1 MPERR
6 CYVSPLW
13 LRAGALA
20 ALLALSACDNSSE
33 QGSEQGPDQPAEKTD
48 PAPAD
53 DAATEQSDRSAAS
66 ATAEKLETHNET
78 LRRRADNCSGDDCA
92 KVAVDLEL
100 YEGHPEL
107 NQAVRRRMVQQLGGG
122 GEDQG
127 APPES
132 LDEAADRFLATAA
145 GIPGDGARG
154 WELSGESRQLGR
166 WKDLLTVAID
176 SYEFTGGA
184 HGLPATRWL
193 NWNLA
198 THRPVT
204 LGQVITPGQEDA
216 FEKAARRA
224 HDRWLDKEVDSD
236 GDFRQAWPFQESSD
250 FRLTR
255 KGLVLHYDVYSIAP
269 YVMGQPTLT
278 LPWED
283 LDGVIRAKYRPN
295 GD

>member
-6 CYVSPLW
+6 CNVLSPW

-20 ALLALSACDNSSE
+20 ALLALSACDNGPE
-33 QGSEQGPDQPAEKTD
+33 QPEGEKQ

-53 DAATEQSDRSAAS
+53 NGAAQQSEPP
-66 ATAEKLETHNET
+66 ATTAPEGKLETRQET

-107 NQAVRRRMVQQLGGG
+107 NQAVRRRMIRQLGGN

-127 APPES
+127 APPKTLE
-132 LDEAADRFLATAA
+132 EAADRFLTTAA

-184 HGLPATRWL
+184 HGLPVTRWL
-193 NWNLA
+193 NWDLTA
-198 THRPVT
+198 HRPVS
-204 LGQVITPGQEDA
+204 LGQVINPGQEDA
-216 FEKAARRA
+216 FEAAARRA
-224 HDRWLDKEVDSD
+224 HERWLEKEVDSD
-236 GDFRQAWPFQESSD
+236 EDFRQAWPFQESSD

-278 LPWED
+278 LPWKD
-283 LDGVIRAKYRPN
+283 LEGVIREEYRPD
-295 GD
+295 GGQ

>member
-6 CYVSPLW
+6 YYTLSPW

-20 ALLALSACDNSSE
+20 ALLALSACDNSAEEGPE
-33 QGSEQGPDQPAEKTD
+33 QTAGEQD
-48 PAPAD
+48 PAPD
-53 DAATEQSDRSAAS
+53 DNGAPQQSEPPTTTAP
-66 ATAEKLETHNET
+66 AEKLETRQET

-107 NQAVRRRMVQQLGGG
+107 NQAVRRRMIQQLGGS

-127 APPES
+127 APPKTLE
-132 LDEAADRFLATAA
+132 EAADRFLATAA
-145 GIPGDGARG
+145 EIPGDGARG

-166 WKDLLTVAID
+166 WKGLLTVAID

-184 HGLPATRWL
+184 HGLPVTRWL
-193 NWNLA
+193 NWDLA
-198 THRPVT
+198 THRPVS
-204 LGQVITPGQEDA
+204 LGQVINPGQENT
-216 FEKAARRA
+216 FEDAARRA
-224 HDRWLDKEVDSD
+224 HDRWLEKEVDSD
-236 GDFRQAWPFQESSD
+236 EDFRQAWPFQESSD

-278 LPWED
+278 LPWKD
-283 LDGVIRAKYRPN
+283 LGGVIRDEYRPD
-295 GD
+295 GGQ

>member
-6 CYVSPLW
+6 CNVLSPW

-20 ALLALSACDNSSE
+20 ALLALSACDNGPE
-33 QGSEQGPDQPAEKTD
+33 QPEGEKQ

-53 DAATEQSDRSAAS
+53 NGAAQQSEPP
-66 ATAEKLETHNET
+66 ATAAPEGKLETRQET

-92 KVAVDLEL
+92 KVSVDLEL

-107 NQAVRRRMVQQLGGG
+107 NQAVRRRMIRQLGGN

-127 APPES
+127 APPKTLE
-132 LDEAADRFLATAA
+132 EAADRFLTTAA

-184 HGLPATRWL
+184 HGLPVTRWL
-193 NWNLA
+193 NWDLA
-198 THRPVT
+198 AHRPVS
-204 LGQVITPGQEDA
+204 LGQVINPGQEDA
-216 FEKAARRA
+216 FEAAARRA
-224 HDRWLDKEVDSD
+224 HERWLEKEVDSD
-236 GDFRQAWPFQESSD
+236 EDFRQAWPFQESSD

-255 KGLVLHYDVYSIAP
+255 KGVVLHYDVYSIAP

-278 LPWED
+278 LPWKD
-283 LDGVIRAKYRPN
+283 LEGVIREEYRPD
-295 GD
+295 GGQ